1 MLRLQLDNE
10 LIRHLYVD
18 EKDNCIE
25 IAKKL
30 GVNRYTI
37 YKRINLMGVKRSINE
52 ELIRQHGK
60 GIHNNKVRDDKFMLA
75 YSSGLTPQEIAE
87 KFNYRY
93 VSSVIHRLRKMGID
107 IPKYKVPKG
116 DKNRM
121 WKGGIIKRFGYN
133 MVRNTEHP
141 RAGGNGY
148 VFEHILVW
156 EEYHQK
162 QVPKDWVIHHINGI
176 KDNNR
181 PENLLAMPKGKHD
194 GLILQMGKRIRQL
207 EIENRQLRRA
217 LEDSQSIFYISEN

>member
-1 MLRLQLDNE
+1 
-10 LIRHLYVD
+10 
-18 EKDNCIE
+18 
-25 IAKKL
+25 
-30 GVNRYTI
+30 
-37 YKRINLMGVKRSINE
+37 
-52 ELIRQHGK
+52 
-60 GIHNNKVRDDKFMLA
+60 MLA
-75 YSSGLTPQEIAE
+75 YSLGLTPKEIAE

-162 QVPKDWVIHHINGI
+162 QVPLSIDLRHNKELLRFVLHHFFLGQEAI
-176 KDNNR
+176 
-181 PENLLAMPKGKHD
+181 
-194 GLILQMGKRIRQL
+194 LILCQYFPAIQEHKVM
-207 EIENRQLRRA
+207 N
-217 LEDSQSIFYISEN
+217 